1 MNPKDAPAPE
11 NAQRNLLFALHGLYR
26 ACGYRAFRMSKFEK
40 YEVYAACKDFLVSD
54 RVLTFTDTDGELLAL
69 KPDVTLSI
77 LRAVP
82 YRPGIT
88 QRLSYHE
95 NVYRPGP
102 PDGRFR
108 EMPQSGVECL
118 GDLDSLDVYEVLK
131 LADES
136 LRLLPC
142 ETALSFS
149 HLGILRALLNRLSA
163 DEKDRDEILRLVAAR
178 SVHGLSALFRR
189 RGFPEA
195 VLHSLC
201 ELLAL
206 DCALEELPD
215 RLREIGAAFPESP
228 VLGELEELA
237 ALAEGDGC
245 RARFDFSVLNDTHYY
260 NGLVFRGY
268 ARGISDKVLSGGR
281 YDRLLRRM
289 DRPGGAVGFA
299 VYLGLLSVLNTADD
313 VSVDADVLVLYDENT
328 PLTLVRDQCAVLRA
342 RGKRVYAQR
351 RLDDSLRFAEVLDLR
366 EGGKSRA

>member
-1 MNPKDAPAPE
+1 MNASDVSAPGS
-11 NAQRNLLFALHGLYR
+11 AQRKLLSELHTLYR
-26 ACGYRAFRMSKFEK
+26 SHGYRAFRMSKFEK
-40 YEVYAACKDFLVSD
+40 YELYAACKDFLVSD

-88 QRLSYHE
+88 QRLTYHE

-118 GDLDSLDVYEVLK
+118 GDLDSLDVYEVLTM
-131 LADES
+131 ADES
-136 LRLLPC
+136 LRLMPC

-149 HLGILRALLNRLSA
+149 HLGILRALLDRLPA
-163 DEKDRDEILRLVAAR
+163 DGKDRDEILPLIAAR
-178 SVHGLSALFRR
+178 SVHGLSALFER
-189 RGFPEA
+189 RGFPNQMLDA
-195 VLHSLC
+195 LC
-201 ELLAL
+201 TLLNLDCSVSELPIHLRRLTGELL
-206 DCALEELPD
+206 DD
-215 RLREIGAAFPESP
+215 YVLRE
-228 VLGELEELA
+228 LDELA
-237 ALAEGDGC
+237 DLATGNGC

-281 YDRLLRRM
+281 YDRLLRRV

-299 VYLGLLSVLNTADD
+299 VYLGLLSGLNPADD
-313 VSVDADVLVLYDENT
+313 APLDADVLVLYDEST
-328 PLTLVRDQCAVLRA
+328 PLTLVRDKCTALRA
-342 RGKRVYAQR
+342 EGRRVFAQR
-351 RLDDSLRFAEVLDLR
+351 RLDDSLRFTEVMDLR
-366 EGGKSRA
+366 GGESHA

>member
-1 MNPKDAPAPE
+1 MNTSDVSAPGS
-11 NAQRNLLFALHGLYR
+11 AQRKLLSELHTLYR
-26 ACGYRAFRMSKFEK
+26 ARGYRDFRMSKFEK

-54 RVLTFTDTDGELLAL
+54 RILTFTDTDGELLAL

-88 QRLSYHE
+88 QRLTYHE

-118 GDLDSLDVYEVLK
+118 GDLDSLNVYEVLQ

-163 DEKDRDEILRLVAAR
+163 DEKDRDELLRLIAAR
-178 SVHGLSALFRR
+178 SVHGLSALFAR
-189 RGFPEA
+189 RGFPEE
-195 VLHSLC
+195 VLPALC
-201 ELLAL
+201 ALLDL
-206 DCALEELPD
+206 DCSVSELPD
-215 RLREIGAAFPESP
+215 RLRSLIGDLLDDP
-228 VLGELEELA
+228 VLRELDELA
-237 ALAEGDGC
+237 ALAKGDGC

-299 VYLGLLSVLNTADD
+299 VYLGLLSGLNPADN
-313 VSVDADVLVLYDENT
+313 VPLDADVLVLYDETT
-328 PLTLVRDQCAVLRA
+328 PLTLVRDRCAALRA
-342 RGKRVYAQR
+342 EGKRVYAQR
-351 RLDDSLRFAEVLDLR
+351 DLDDSLRYAELLDLR
-366 EGGKSRA
+366 GGEKRA